1 MRIGKIASNAEYR
14 MDQQSQNLLIF
25 GILIVFW
32 IEKNCGNLFILQFEN
47 FQKFP
52 IYKITKISNFEN

>member
-1 MRIGKIASNAEYR
+1 